1 MDINGN
7 GEKKMLE
14 IVKFIH
20 EHKDWETL
28 LSNAPYNL
36 KINWDDGFVLFKY
49 NQINSDF
56 NEKICRE
63 ARGLILD
70 STDNFKVVR
79 FAFEKFFNL
88 GESYAAKLDWDS
100 AVATEKIDGS
110 IMSVW
115 FARGKWH
122 LSTNGTIDAFKA
134 ELGGIGPY
142 KTFGELFESV
152 LPLSTFENYNKHR
165 CWTFELVSPYNKV
178 VIDYPETKVYLLS
191 VRNMDSLEEL
201 NLNAVEMLADANG
214 LAVPERYD
222 LNNEASYR
230 KLVEQMPEGH
240 EGIVVRDAMGR
251 RVKIKT
257 LLYFQ
262 MHKAKNNGVITLERI
277 VDLIRANDHYEFLSY
292 FPEYQS
298 IFDDVKRQIDH
309 SEVVLEK
316 VRQDVAE
323 WKNNNKDVCEQ
334 DARMARKWFA
344 QDLGKKGPLYFAEY
358 DGRLNAVLDTMTT
371 SKYISLFH
379 ITLPKENT

>member
-1 MDINGN
+1 
-7 GEKKMLE
+7 MLKIQE
-14 IVKFIH
+14 FILAH
-20 EHKDWETL
+20 ENWREL
-28 LSNAPYNL
+28 LADAPYNL
-36 KINWDDGFVLFKY
+36 KISEDDGYVLFKY
-49 NQINSDF
+49 NQIASDF
-56 NEKICRE
+56 NEEICKE

-70 STDNFKVVR
+70 TQDNFRVVR
-79 FAFEKFFNL
+79 YAFKKFFNVDE
-88 GESYAAKLDWDS
+88 GFAAKLDWDS

-134 ELGGIGPY
+134 EINGVGPY

-152 LPLSTFENYNKHR
+152 LPLSTFANYNKHR

-191 VRNMDSLEEL
+191 IRDMDSLEEL
-201 NLNAVEMLADANG
+201 GLDAVEILADANG
-214 LAVPERYD
+214 LTVPERYD
-222 LNNEASYR
+222 LNNEADYR
-230 KLVEQMPEGH
+230 KVVEQMPEGH
-240 EGIVVRDAMGR
+240 EGIVVRDVNGE

-257 LLYFQ
+257 LLYFE
-262 MHKAKNNGVITLERI
+262 MHRAKNNGVITLERI

-323 WKNNNKDVCEQ
+323 WKNNNKDACEQ
-334 DARMARKWFA
+334 DVRMARKWFA

-358 DGRLNAVLDTMTT
+358 DGKLANTVNSLET
-371 SKYISLFH
+371 KKFISLFK
-379 ITLPKENT
+379 IELKEG

>member
-1 MDINGN
+1 
-7 GEKKMLE
+7 MLKIQE
-14 IVKFIH
+14 FILAH
-20 EHKDWETL
+20 DNWREL
-28 LSNAPYNL
+28 LADAPYNL
-36 KINWDDGFVLFKY
+36 KISEDDGYVLFKY
-49 NQINSDF
+49 NQIASDF
-56 NEKICRE
+56 NEEICKE

-70 STDNFKVVR
+70 TQDNFRVVR
-79 FAFEKFFNL
+79 YAFKKFFNVDE
-88 GESYAAKLDWDS
+88 GFAAHLDWDT

-134 ELGGIGPY
+134 ELNGVGPY

-152 LPLSTFENYNKHR
+152 LPLSRFSEFSNILAHQCY
-165 CWTFELVSPYNKV
+165 TFELVSPYNKV

-191 VRNMDSLEEL
+191 IRNMNTL
-201 NLNAVEMLADANG
+201 VEHPLDEVAEFANRFNFTM
-214 LAVPERYD
+214 PQFYYMND
-222 LNNEASYR
+222 EAGFR
-230 KLVEQMPEGH
+230 RLVEQMPEGH
-240 EGIVVRDAMGR
+240 EGIVVRDENGE

-257 LLYFQ
+257 LLYFE
-262 MHKAKNNGVITLERI
+262 MHRAKNNGVITLERI

-298 IFDDVKRQIDH
+298 VFDDIKRQIDH
-309 SEVVLEK
+309 SEVVIEK

-323 WKNNNKDVCEQ
+323 WKNNNKDVYEQ

-358 DGRLNAVLDTMTT
+358 DGKLANTVDSLET
-371 SKYISLFH
+371 KKFISLFK
-379 ITLPKENT
+379 IELKEG

>member
-1 MDINGN
+1 
-7 GEKKMLE
+7 MLKIQE
-14 IVKFIH
+14 FILAH
-20 EHKDWETL
+20 ENWREL
-28 LSNAPYNL
+28 LADAPYNL
-36 KINWDDGFVLFKY
+36 KISEDDGFVLFKY
-49 NQINSDF
+49 NQIASDF
-56 NEKICRE
+56 REEICKE

-70 STDNFKVVR
+70 TQDNFRVVR
-79 FAFEKFFNL
+79 YAFKKFFNVDE
-88 GESYAAKLDWDS
+88 GFAAQLDWDT

-115 FARGKWH
+115 YARGKWR

-134 ELGGIGPY
+134 EINGVGPY

-152 LPLSTFENYNKHR
+152 LPLSTFANYNKHR

-191 VRNMDSLEEL
+191 IRDMDSLEEL
-201 NLNAVEMLADANG
+201 GLDAVEILADANG
-214 LAVPERYD
+214 LTVPERYD
-222 LNNEASYR
+222 LNNEADYR
-230 KLVEQMPEGH
+230 KVVEQMPEGH
-240 EGIVVRDAMGR
+240 EGIVVRDVNGE

-257 LLYFQ
+257 LLYFE
-262 MHKAKNNGVITLERI
+262 MHRAKNNGVITLERI

-323 WKNNNKDVCEQ
+323 WKNNNKDVCER

-358 DGRLNAVLDTMTT
+358 DGKLANAVDSLET
-371 SKYISLFH
+371 KKFISLFK
-379 ITLPKENT
+379 IELKEG